1 MGHYAVVVEGWLV
14 VWLLLDLLPPCCT
27 VYVSMYI
34 SMLQIDWKF
43 LLLDP
48 EGSEGGKVVEAKE
61 FSPWLARKCEVK
73 G

>member
-1 MGHYAVVVEGWLV
+1 
-14 VWLLLDLLPPCCT
+14 
-27 VYVSMYI
+27 
-34 SMLQIDWKF
+34 MLQIDWKF